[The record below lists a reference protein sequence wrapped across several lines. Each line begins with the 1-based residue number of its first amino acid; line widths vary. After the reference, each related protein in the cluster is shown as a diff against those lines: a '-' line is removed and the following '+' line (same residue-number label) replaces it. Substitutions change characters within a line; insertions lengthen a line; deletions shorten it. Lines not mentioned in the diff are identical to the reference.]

1 MNIILINH
9 YAGSNIHGMEF
20 RPYYLAREWVKLGHS
35 VTIVAASFSH
45 LRQKN
50 PDLSEMMEEVIDDI
64 RYIWLPVNKYQGNG
78 VKRFKNMLL
87 FIYQLYRNLRKFA
100 EIKPDVVIASST
112 YPLDSYPAYKL
123 AKMTGAK
130 FAFELHDL
138 WPLSPMELGGMSK
151 WHPFIMLM
159 QRGEDFWCRHADK
172 VISIL
177 PKTEAYLKTHGLRD
191 GKFCYIPNGIVLAD
205 YDDVLPL
212 KLDYLQQLNNLRK
225 HGKFLIGFAGAH
237 GIANA
242 LDILLYAAEKLKN
255 TQAYFVLVG
264 QGQEKENLMALMQK
278 LDLDNVLFLPSIPKK
293 MVPAFLAQMDVLYI
307 GLQNQKLFRFGISP
321 NKLMDYMMA
330 GKPIL
335 HSITAG
341 NDLVQEAH
349 CGISVPAEDIDAIAE
364 AVKRLMSMD
373 KDELS
378 VLGKNGKEYVIKHHD
393 YKVLAEKFIEWLEK

>member
-20 RPYYLAREWVKLGHS
+20 RPYYLAREWVKMGHN
-35 VTIVAASFSH
+35 VTIIAASFSH

-50 PDLSEMMEEVIDDI
+50 PDISVITEEVIDGI

-78 VKRFKNMLL
+78 VMRFKNMLA
-87 FIYQLYRNLRKFA
+87 FIYQLYKNMGKF
-100 EIKPDVVIASST
+100 IGLKPDVVIASST

-123 AKMTGAK
+123 AKNTGAK
-130 FAFELHDL
+130 FVFELHDL

-159 QRGEDFWCRHADK
+159 QKAEDFWCTHADK

-293 MVPAFLAQMDVLYI
+293 MVPAFLAHMDVLYI

-349 CGISVPAEDIDAIAE
+349 CGISVPAEDVDAVAD
-364 AVKRLMSMD
+364 AVKKFIAMD
-373 KDELS
+373 KADLS
-378 VLGKNGKEYVIKHHD
+378 VLGENGKEYVVKHHD
-393 YKVLAEKFIEWLEK
+393 YKVLAEKFIAWMEK

>member
-35 VTIVAASFSH
+35 VTIIAASFSH

-50 PDLSEMMEEVIDDI
+50 PDISEMTEEIIDGI
-64 RYIWLPVNKYQGNG
+64 RYIWLPVNKYQDNG
-78 VKRFKNMLL
+78 VMRFKNMLA
-87 FIYQLYRNLRKFA
+87 FIYQLYHNLGKLA
-100 EIKPDVVIASST
+100 QIKPDVVIASST

-123 AKMTGAK
+123 AKMADAK

-159 QRGEDFWCRHADK
+159 QRGEDFWCSHADK

-177 PKTEAYLKTHGLRD
+177 PKTEEYLKTRGLKD

-225 HGKFLIGFAGAH
+225 QGKFLIGFAGAH

-242 LDILLYAAEKLKN
+242 LDILLYAAEKLKD

-264 QGQEKENLMALMQK
+264 QGQEKENLMALAQK
-278 LDLDNVLFLPSIPKK
+278 LNLDNVLFFDSIPKK
-293 MVPAFLAQMDVLYI
+293 MVPAFLEHMDVLYI

-335 HSITAG
+335 HSVTAG

-349 CGISVPAEDIDAIAE
+349 CGISVPAEDIDAVAK
-364 AVKRLMSMD
+364 AVTKLMSMN
-373 KDELS
+373 KDELLA
-378 VLGKNGKEYVIKHHD
+378 LGANGKEYVIKHHD
-393 YKVLAEKFIEWLEK
+393 YKVLAKKFIEWLKK

>member
-20 RPYYLAREWVKLGHS
+20 RPYYLAGEWVKMGHS

-50 PDLSEMMEEVIDDI
+50 PDISELTEEVIDGI

-78 VKRFKNMLL
+78 VMRFKNMLA
-87 FIYQLYRNLRKFA
+87 FIYQLYHNLGNLA
-100 EIKPDVVIASST
+100 QLKPDIVIASST

-138 WPLSPMELGGMSK
+138 WPLSPMKLGGMSK

-159 QRGEDFWCRHADK
+159 QRGEDFWCSHADK

-177 PKTEAYLKTHGLRD
+177 PKTEAYLKTRGLKD

-205 YDDVLPL
+205 YDDVMPL
-212 KLDYLQQLNNLRK
+212 KTDYLEKLNNLRK
-225 HGKFLIGFAGAH
+225 QGKFLIGFAGAH

-242 LDILLYAAEKLKN
+242 LNILLYAANKLKN
-255 TQAYFVLVG
+255 TKAYFVLVG
-264 QGQEKENLMALMQK
+264 QGQEKENLMALAQK
-278 LDLDNVLFLPSIPKK
+278 LKLDNILFLPSIPKK
-293 MVPAFLAQMDVLYI
+293 MVPAFLAQMDALYI
-307 GLQNQKLFRFGISP
+307 GWQNKPIYRFGISP

-330 GKPIL
+330 GKLIL
-335 HSITAG
+335 HSVTAG
-341 NDLVQEAH
+341 NDLVQDAH
-349 CGISVPAEDIDAIAE
+349 CGISVPAEDVDAVVE
-364 AVKRLMSMD
+364 AVKKLMRMD
-373 KDELS
+373 KTELS
-378 VLGKNGKEYVIKHHD
+378 ALGANGKEYVIKHHD
-393 YKVLAEKFIEWLEK
+393 YKILAEKFIEWVEK

>member
-278 LDLDNVLFLPSIPKK
+278 LDLDNVLFLSSIPKK
-293 MVPAFLAQMDVLYI
+293 MVPAFLAHMDVLYI

-393 YKVLAEKFIEWLEK
+393 YKVLAEKFIEWVEK

>member
-1 MNIILINH
+1 M
-9 YAGSNIHGMEF
+9 
-20 RPYYLAREWVKLGHS
+20 
-35 VTIVAASFSH
+35 
-45 LRQKN
+45 
-50 PDLSEMMEEVIDDI
+50 
-64 RYIWLPVNKYQGNG
+64 
-78 VKRFKNMLL
+78 RFKNMLA
-87 FIYQLYRNLRKFA
+87 FIYQLYHNLGKLA
-100 EIKPDVVIASST
+100 QIEPDVVIASST

-177 PKTEAYLKTHGLRD
+177 PKTEAYLKTRGLKD

-205 YDDVLPL
+205 YDNVLPL
-212 KLDYLQQLNNLRK
+212 KPDYLEQLNNLHK
-225 HGKFLIGFAGAH
+225 QGKFLVGFAGAH

-242 LDILLYAAEKLKN
+242 LNILLYAANKLKN
-255 TQAYFVLVG
+255 TKAYFVLVG
-264 QGQEKENLMALMQK
+264 QGQEKENLMALAQK
-278 LDLDNVLFLPSIPKK
+278 LGLDNVLFLPSIPKK

-330 GKPIL
+330 GKPVL
-335 HSITAG
+335 HSVTAG

-349 CGISVPAEDIDAIAE
+349 CGISVPAEDVDAVAE
-364 AVKRLMSMD
+364 AVKKLMLMNEA
-373 KDELS
+373 ELS
-378 VLGKNGKEYVIKHHD
+378 ALGANGKEYVTKHHD
-393 YKVLAEKFIEWLEK
+393 YKILAEKFIEWLEK

>member
-20 RPYYLAREWVKLGHS
+20 RPYYLAREWVKMGHN
-35 VTIVAASFSH
+35 VTIIAASFSH

-50 PDLSEMMEEVIDDI
+50 PDISVITEEFIDGI

-78 VKRFKNMLL
+78 VMRFKNMLA
-87 FIYQLYRNLRKFA
+87 FIYQLYKNLGKF
-100 EIKPDVVIASST
+100 IGLKPDVVIASST

-123 AKMTGAK
+123 AKNTGAK
-130 FAFELHDL
+130 FVFELHDL

-159 QRGEDFWCRHADK
+159 QKAEDFWCTHADK
-172 VISIL
+172 VVSIL
-177 PKTEAYLKTHGLRD
+177 PKTEAYLKTRGLKD
-191 GKFCYIPNGIVLAD
+191 GKICYIPNGIVLAD
-205 YDDVLPL
+205 YNDVLPL
-212 KLDYLQQLNNLRK
+212 KPDYLEQLNNLRK
-225 HGKFLIGFAGAH
+225 HGKFLVGFAGAH

-242 LDILLYAAEKLKN
+242 LNILLYAANKLKN
-255 TQAYFVLVG
+255 TKAYFVLVG
-264 QGQEKENLMALMQK
+264 QGQEKENLMALAQK
-278 LDLDNVLFLPSIPKK
+278 LGLDNVLFLPSIPKK

-307 GLQNQKLFRFGISP
+307 GWQNKPIYRFGISP

-335 HSITAG
+335 HSVTAG

-349 CGISVPAEDIDAIAE
+349 CGISVPAEDVDAVAE
-364 AVKRLMSMD
+364 AVKKLMLMN
-373 KDELS
+373 KAELS
-378 VLGKNGKEYVIKHHD
+378 ALGANGKEYVTKHHD
-393 YKVLAEKFIEWLEK
+393 YKILAEKFIEWVEK